1 MHAGPDPYRDEG
13 VPVAEIKTEDD
24 EAKARVQEA
33 AWAML
38 IRSAVLLTVFGFG
51 FFAAWI
57 MWGSGENGAPALR
70 ELKVQQ
76 EAEILER
83 KNKMVDVEGR
93 LEVATGK
100 LTTCE
105 TNLQKSR
112 TELAQAK
119 VALQKAGQ
127 PAQ

>member
-1 MHAGPDPYRDEG
+1 MADIR
-13 VPVAEIKTEDD
+13 TEDD
-24 EAKARVQEA
+24 DAKQRVQEA
-33 AWAML
+33 MWQML
-38 IRSAVLLTVFGFG
+38 ARGTILVVVFGFG
-51 FFAAWI
+51 FFAAWLL
-57 MWGSGENGAPALR
+57 WGSGDTGAPALR

-100 LTTCE
+100 LTTCTSE
-105 TNLQKSR
+105 LQKAR
-112 TELAQAK
+112 TDLASAK